1 MRHHELA
8 ANRFHGLTLVE
19 FSFLARDY
27 RLQGRNSKFL
37 TREPFDLKV
46 SSKITYLQR
55 TVTLP
60 SSMRSF
66 VERQTTLPLANLF
79 EDSDAPVYPYGEYWR
94 RAVAAMLLSGR
105 IAAKADGFPNKTDVN
120 RICKEANFDQ
130 YLFEATGR
138 FLVTAKIVQAHA
150 QGSRYEHAKFGD
162 AFWNH
167 QLQFLQEMA
176 RQAFLDLV
184 QQFTPFRVWRP
195 TLAIDSK
202 LDEFV
207 ALFAAAFMDLA
218 IPNNQ
223 VGNVFLEFSK
233 LPPQE
238 LADLAGQLG
247 LKTQEYDVSG
257 WDCWLDRPG
266 QQSLLSALYVSSWA
280 ELVEHQKQCWF
291 RLSDTA
297 PIILGLVGLP
307 QPPAPVVNLEVLP
320 NLCVLAG
327 ADLPP
332 DKLVPLFRYCRIRR
346 IDRIIEFQLNKR
358 QLTETTS
365 QGSLHRNLCE
375 VLEESGPLPATVESL
390 LRHLPSVGGE
400 IRIRACSAI
409 VLPESAEVLDA
420 IRRHSRLKGY
430 LETGA
435 PTGYLLI
442 KPQSNP
448 INFVQ
453 RCRELGFKVN
463 LMPS

>member
-1 MRHHELA
+1 M
-8 ANRFHGLTLVE
+8 N
-19 FSFLARDY
+19 
-27 RLQGRNSKFL
+27 
-37 TREPFDLKV
+37 V
-46 SSKITYLQR
+46 SSKITYSQR

-60 SSMRSF
+60 SSIRSF
-66 VERQTTLPLANLF
+66 VERQTTLPFANLF
-79 EDSDAPVYPYGEYWR
+79 EDNDAPVYPYGEYWR

-105 IAAKADGFPNKTDVN
+105 VAAKGDGLPNKTDVN

-138 FLVTAKIVQAHA
+138 FLVTAKIVRPHV
-150 QGSRYEHAKFGD
+150 QGSRYEPAKYSD

-167 QLQFLQEMA
+167 QLQPLQEIA

-195 TLAIDSK
+195 TFAINSK
-202 LDEFV
+202 LDDLV
-207 ALFAAAFMDLA
+207 ALFAAAFVDVA

-223 VGNVFLEFSK
+223 VGKVFLEFSK
-233 LPPQE
+233 LPPQ
-238 LADLAGQLG
+238 DLTDLGKQLG
-247 LKTQEYDVSG
+247 LKTHEYDARG

-297 PIILGLVGLP
+297 PIILGLVGPPEL
-307 QPPAPVVNLEVLP
+307 PAPAVDLKVLP

-332 DKLVPLFRYCRIRR
+332 DKLVPLFRHCRIRR
-346 IDRIIEFQLNKR
+346 IDRVIEFQLDKR
-358 QLTETTS
+358 HLTETTS
-365 QGSLHRNLCE
+365 QGPSHRNLRE
-375 VLEESGPLPATVESL
+375 VLEESGPLPATVDSL
-390 LRHLPSVGGE
+390 LRHRPAGVGE

-409 VLPESAEVLDA
+409 VQPESAEVLDA
-420 IRRHSRLKGY
+420 IGRHSRLKGY
-430 LETGA
+430 LEAGA
-435 PTGYLLI
+435 PKGYLLI

-448 INFVQ
+448 SNFVQ
-453 RCRELGFKVN
+453 RCRELGFKVT
-463 LMPS
+463 LMHR